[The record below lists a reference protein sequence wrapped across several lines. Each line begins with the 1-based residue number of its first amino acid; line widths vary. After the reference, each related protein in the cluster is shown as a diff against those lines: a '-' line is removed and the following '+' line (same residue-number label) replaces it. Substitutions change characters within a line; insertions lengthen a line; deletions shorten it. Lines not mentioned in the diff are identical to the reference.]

1 MNDLAVI
8 DSAEQALIKA
18 NSIEELSKVRIEAET
33 LRIWAKKVHKGM
45 AAQNRI
51 AEIKVKAERK
61 TGQILKQMEKNK
73 GGQPSEKNQA
83 HHVPSTPTLKDL
95 GIHRLQSQRWQQI
108 ADLPNEVFEEA
119 LSQFKRNQKEIT
131 SSFFLKLSKQ
141 LKAQKNISTTS
152 INNNKRET
160 GSTNNL
166 ENLIGQKFGTIY
178 IDPPWQYGNQI
189 TRGSTDNHYPT
200 MSLDKIRDL
209 PIPALSEEQC
219 HLHLWTTNG
228 FLEESLSLIR
238 HWGFTF
244 KSTLIWAKGEV
255 KSNELKIQLGMGN
268 YWRGCHEILLLGV
281 KGKLTFP
288 PNNIRSVQLAKRGS
302 HSAKPSQIRDL
313 IEQVSPAPYLE
324 MFGRETVKGWTVF
337 GNQVMQTLDGYVPD
351 QLGEG
356 KLG

>member
-1 MNDLAVI
+1 MHDLAVI

-33 LRIWAKKVHKGM
+33 LRMWAKKVHKGM

-61 TGQILKQMEKNK
+61 TGQILKQMEKQK
-73 GGQPSEKNQA
+73 PGEYKRSHDGRLSPS
-83 HHVPSTPTLKDL
+83 LKDL
-95 GIHRLQSQRWQQI
+95 GINFNQSHRWQQI
-108 ADLPNEVFEEA
+108 ADLPEEVFQEA
-119 LSQFKRNQKEIT
+119 LSQFKNNQKEIT

-141 LKAQKNISTTS
+141 IKAQKNISTTS
-152 INNNKRET
+152 IQNVKSET
-160 GSTNNL
+160 RSTNNIEDL
-166 ENLIGQKFGTIY
+166 TGQKFGAIY

-209 PIPALSEEQC
+209 PIPELSAEQC